1 MLYILT
7 IGICIGVA
15 LGLVVPVSIAA
26 YLALLLVSALSLVF
40 GRRSARA
47 LIVAL
52 ACAAIVVGLARA
64 EFFMQTVAHENV
76 LQFAGKQAVID
87 GVVVNDPER
96 RDTSLRLEIN
106 VATIDDAPARGVI
119 LAEVP
124 RDGSISYGDRVR
136 VRGAI
141 MAPQAFDAEGGRQF
155 DYPIYLRV
163 HGIGAIM
170 YRGSV
175 LEDARGGF
183 SVQGSLFAI
192 KHAFESSLDRA
203 FVEPDTSLIKGV
215 LLGERHGLP
224 ADLESA
230 LVAAGLIHI
239 VILAGY
245 ALSIVSRGVLR
256 GLAFIMPK
264 RPRLGVSALL
274 LVAFVLMT
282 GAASTTV
289 RASIMALIAMLAR
302 ALERPSI
309 ALHALAVAILAMVL
323 WNPIA
328 ILYDESLIISAAAV
342 FGLVTCGSWIGER
355 LRAVP
360 ETFGLREIVAST
372 ISVQI
377 FALPAILYYTGTLSV
392 WSVPANLLALPALP
406 WIMLGG
412 LLAGVS
418 GLLSPLA
425 AAPFVL
431 IVHVLLQWVITIAH
445 MVTSLPLGAATI
457 NAFPGWIAIAAYVPL
472 IWWGIV
478 VYRRGVAMEI

>member
-15 LGLVVPVSIAA
+15 LGLVVPVSAMV
-26 YLALLLVSALSLVF
+26 YLALLLVSALGLVL

-47 LIVAL
+47 LVVAFL
-52 ACAAIVVGLARA
+52 CAAIVVGLIRA
-64 EFFMQTVAHENV
+64 EFFTQAVAQENV
-76 LQFAGKQAVID
+76 LQFAGEPAVVD
-87 GVVVNDPER
+87 GVVVGDPER

-106 VATIDDAPARGVI
+106 AAMIDDAPARGVI

-124 RDGSISYGDRVR
+124 RDESISYGDHVR

-141 MAPQAFDAEGGRQF
+141 EAPQAFDAEGGRQF
-155 DYPIYLRV
+155 DYPSYLRV
-163 HGIGAIM
+163 HGIGAVM

-175 LEDARGGF
+175 LEDVRGGF
-183 SVQGSLFAI
+183 SAQGSLFAL

-203 FVEPDTSLIKGV
+203 FIEPDTSLIKGV

-224 ADLESA
+224 ADLENA

-245 ALSIVSRGVLR
+245 ALSIVSRSVLR
-256 GLAFIMPK
+256 GLAFFMPK
-264 RPRLGVSALL
+264 RPRLVVSALL

-309 ALHALAVAILAMVL
+309 ALRALAVALLAMVL

-355 LRAVP
+355 LRAIP
-360 ETFGLREIVAST
+360 ERFGLREIMAST

-377 FALPAILYYTGTLSV
+377 FALPAILYYTGTLSI

-412 LLAGVS
+412 LLAGVL
-418 GLLSPLA
+418 GFLSPLA
-425 AAPFVL
+425 AVPFVL
-431 IVHVLLQWVITIAH
+431 IVHALLQWVMIIANTV
-445 MVTSLPLGAATI
+445 MMLPLGGTTI
-457 NAFPGWIAIAAYVPL
+457 NAFSGWIAIAAYVPL
-472 IWWGIV
+472 VWWGVV
-478 VYRRGVAMEI
+478 VYRRGVAMEN